1 MNVSLPVL
9 LTAYARA
16 AETSALARHALVQAN
31 LAALP
36 AILQGMGR
44 PMPRTTQAAWLLAVE
59 KEDVLTIRS
68 IAVGLASARV
78 GMPRGPHVALLEA
91 IVDATGA
98 ALQLRDL
105 ADHHGELGTLPS
117 GAI

>member
-1 MNVSLPVL
+1 MNVSLPTL

-16 AETSALARHALVQAN
+16 AWSSAAAHEALVQAN

-36 AILQGMGR
+36 LILQGMGR
-44 PMPRTTQAAWLLAVE
+44 PMLRSTQAAWLLAVE
-59 KEDVLTIRS
+59 KQDVLTIRS

-78 GMPRGPHVALLEA
+78 GVPRGPHVALLEA
-91 IVDATGA
+91 IVDATGS

-105 ADHHGELGTLPS
+105 ADHHAERGTLPS
-117 GAI
+117 GAV